1 MLCFPGRLFALASLG
16 VIVLLPL
23 HAEMRVAQPEALRAV
38 VKKVQPDYNPIAKQ
52 MRVQGEVEVEA
63 RVSDAGDVVDVK
75 VLSGMFQLANSL
87 SIDATG
93 LSTGLSAA
101 ASTAIFIGSVLD
113 RCPKRGGPAWDSRP
127 GRLG

>member
-75 VLSGMFQLANSL
+75 VLSGNALLTAPVVKAVKDWRFQPFQEN
-87 SIDATG
+87 G
-93 LSTGLSAA
+93 KPSAA
-101 ASTAIFIGSVLD
+101 IATLRFTFKL
-113 RCPKRGGPAWDSRP
+113 
-127 GRLG
+127 